1 MKRNL
6 QYSKSSS
13 EVGIALAGEI
23 LKIVVIAAVGLF
35 CAMGVYRVDRK
46 EGVLWLKVVNGAL
59 LFLVVSYTIR
69 ALP

>member
-1 MKRNL
+1 M
-6 QYSKSSS
+6 
-13 EVGIALAGEI
+13 AGEI